1 MKDFLFPSSCALCGG
16 SFINTCEIKYGICGQ
31 CQSSLKLPEERKCD
45 ICGKFLISETGTCLP
60 CRNREDKKS
69 KHSYNRLWTLYP
81 YTGKYRKLLAAYKF
95 KKNLSLANIL
105 AKKIME
111 IIKENPVFNDAVI
124 VPVPPRPG
132 KIKDTGWDQVNHL
145 IKCLKKLSK
154 FYRIN
159 KCLKRKKSKIQ
170 KQLTRTERI
179 ENLKGRIY
187 LNGTAPKTALIIDD
201 VITTGSTMEV
211 CSQVLKENG
220 TETVYGICLFYD

>member
-1 MKDFLFPSSCALCGG
+1 MFPSYCALCGG
-16 SFINTCEIKYGICGQ
+16 NFIKAYEIKNGICGQ
-31 CQSSLKLPEERKCD
+31 CEGILKLSEEPKCNV
-45 ICGKFLISETGTCLP
+45 CGKPLVSEINTCLP
-60 CRNREDKKS
+60 CRKREENGNKS
-69 KHSYNRLWTLYP
+69 SYNRLWTLYP

-105 AKKIME
+105 AKKVME
-111 IIKENPVFNDAVI
+111 IIAENPVLKEAVI

-132 KIKDTGWDQVNHL
+132 KIKETGWDQVNHL
-145 IKCLKKLSK
+145 IKKLKGLSK
-154 FYRIN
+154 FYSIN
-159 KCLKRKKSKIQ
+159 KCLKRKRSKIQ
-170 KQLTRTERI
+170 KQLTRTERM

-187 LNGTAPKTALIIDD
+187 LNGTAPKIALIIDD